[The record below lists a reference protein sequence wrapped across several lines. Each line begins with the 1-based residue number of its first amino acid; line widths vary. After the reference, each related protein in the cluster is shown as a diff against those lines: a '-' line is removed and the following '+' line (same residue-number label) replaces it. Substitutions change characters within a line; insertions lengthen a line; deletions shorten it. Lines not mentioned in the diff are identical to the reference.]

1 MSCAAC
7 SASVERVLSR
17 KEGVQSAQV
26 SLAAEE
32 ATIVYDEE
40 KVSFEEL
47 QNIVKRA
54 GFQLLPPQDDS
65 QGGMSDEESKQ
76 EKKSERIHLI
86 RLYTCIAFT
95 VPLFILCMGPMVVS
109 SMPMT
114 SGWIQMALCIPVMI
128 AGYTFFT
135 KGFFNLFKLQPNMDS
150 LVATGATASFVY
162 SLVNLIQ
169 TTIANAQ
176 TVQTAAQHMAMGHT
190 MEAMEMAG
198 MAMEHPHLYFEGVAM
213 IITLV
218 MVGKHIELRSRRKAG
233 DSIRSL
239 MNLAPA
245 KATLVKDGKNVEID
259 AKDIAVG
266 DLILVHPGEKIAAD
280 GIVVEGASDVD
291 ESMLT
296 GESLPVSKTVGSQ
309 VWGATI
315 NTNGSFIFRTQ
326 KIGKDTVLSSIIE
339 MVKQAQASKAP
350 IARLADKVS
359 GVFVPI
365 VMSISL
371 ATLVA
376 WLLAGRDI
384 SFALRCA
391 VSVLVIACPCSLG
404 LATPIAIMVST
415 GKAASL
421 GILFRSAQA
430 LEQLSSM
437 KTVMFDKTG
446 TLTQG
451 KPKVSFYTDFGTLRL
466 AALAER
472 RSEHPYAKAILEA
485 YEDEASKNAT
495 EGGNGDNG
503 NENAECGQSCTIEK
517 LGASDSAEGVS
528 FEAIVGKGIRA
539 TVPEG
544 VILAGNRA
552 LMEDNGI
559 EMPKEDSQAQI
570 YVALN
575 GQYKGLVMIEDTLRP
590 EAKEAVGKLK
600 ELGLESTMLTGD
612 NQKTAAVIAKQA
624 GLDGFHASLLPQ
636 DKLSFIEKTKDSI
649 MVGDG
654 INDAPA
660 LEKAGIGIA
669 MGCGTD
675 AAMQVA
681 DVVIMNSNLNSVPTA
696 IRLSRA
702 TIKNIKHSL
711 FWAFFYNTLG
721 IPVAAGLLTLFGGP
735 TLDPMLAAL
744 CMSLS
749 SLSVVLNA
757 LSLKRF
763 KA

>member
-1 MSCAAC
+1 MKKAVCKVKGMSCAAC
-7 SASVERVLSR
+7 SASVERILNR
-17 KEGVQSAQV
+17 KDGVESAQV

-32 ATIVYDEE
+32 ASIIYDES
-40 KVSFEEL
+40 KISIEEL
-47 QNIVKRA
+47 QEAVKKG
-54 GFQLLPPQDDS
+54 GFKLLAPEDGSEDKES
-65 QGGMSDEESKQ
+65 QQ
-76 EKKSERIHLI
+76 EKKAEKLHLI
-86 RLYTCIAFT
+86 RLYTCISFAL
-95 VPLFILCMGPMVVS
+95 PLFILCMAPMVFTS
-109 SMPMT
+109 LPMIN
-114 SGWIQMALCIPVMI
+114 GWVQMALCIPVMI

-135 KGFFNLFKLQPNMDS
+135 KGFFNLVKLQPNMDS

-169 TTIANAQ
+169 NT
-176 TVQTAAQHMAMGHT
+176 QHLAMGHS
-190 MEAMEMAG
+190 MS
-198 MAMEHPHLYFEGVAM
+198 HNYYFEGVAT

-233 DSIRSL
+233 DSIKSL
-239 MNLAPA
+239 MSLAPS
-245 KATLVKDGKNVEID
+245 KATLVKDGKTQEID

-280 GIVVEGASDVD
+280 GQIVEGSSDVD

-296 GESLPVSKTVGSQ
+296 GESLPVAKTVGSK

-315 NTNGSFIFRTQ
+315 NTNGSFVFKTE
-326 KIGKDTVLSSIIE
+326 KIGKDTVLSSIIK
-339 MVKQAQASKAP
+339 MVKEAQASKAP

-359 GVFVPI
+359 GIFVPV
-365 VMSISL
+365 VMSISIL
-371 ATLVA
+371 TLVA
-376 WLLAGRDI
+376 WLIAGRDL

-430 LEQLSSM
+430 IEQLCTM

-451 KPKVSFYTDFGTLRL
+451 KPKVSFCTDSLTLHL

-472 RSEHPYAKAILEA
+472 KSEHPYAKAIIEA
-485 YEDEASKNAT
+485 AQEQEEALT
-495 EGGNGDNG
+495 
-503 NENAECGQSCTIEK
+503 EK
-517 LGASDSAEGVS
+517 LRNVDGSA
-528 FEAIVGKGIRA
+528 FEALVGKGIKA
-539 TVPEG
+539 TTEEG
-544 VILAGNRA
+544 TILAGNRL
-552 LMEDNGI
+552 LMEDFGVQ
-559 EMPKEDSQAQI
+559 MPQDCQQAQI

-575 GQYKGLVMIEDTLRP
+575 GQYKGLIKISDTLRA
-590 EAKEAVGKLK
+590 EAKEAVSKLK
-600 ELGLESTMLTGD
+600 EMGLSCTMLTGD
-612 NQKTAAVIAKQA
+612 NDTTAKEIATEA
-624 GLDGFHASLLPQ
+624 GLDGYHASLLPQ
-636 DKLSFIEKTKDSI
+636 DKLSFIEQTPDCI

-660 LEKAGIGIA
+660 LEKANIGIA
-669 MGCGTD
+669 MGGGTD

-681 DVVIMNSNLNSVPTA
+681 DVVIMNSNLKSVA
-696 IRLSRA
+696 KAAQLSHV
-702 TIKNIKHSL
+702 TIKNIKMSL
-711 FWAFFYNTLG
+711 FWAFFYNSLG
-721 IPVAAGLLTLFGGP
+721 IPVAAGILTLFGGP
-735 TLDPMLAAL
+735 SLDPMIAAL

-757 LSLKRF
+757 LRLRKF
-763 KA
+763 N

>member
-1 MSCAAC
+1 MKKAVCKVKGMSCAAC
-7 SASVERVLSR
+7 SASVERILNR
-17 KEGVQSAQV
+17 KDGVESAQV

-32 ATIVYDEE
+32 ASIIYDES
-40 KVSFEEL
+40 KISIEEL
-47 QNIVKRA
+47 QEAVKKG
-54 GFQLLPPQDDS
+54 GFKLLAPEDGSEDKES
-65 QGGMSDEESKQ
+65 QQ
-76 EKKSERIHLI
+76 EKKAEKLHLI
-86 RLYTCIAFT
+86 RLYTCISFAL
-95 VPLFILCMGPMVVS
+95 PLFILCMAPMVFTS
-109 SMPMT
+109 LPMIN
-114 SGWIQMALCIPVMI
+114 GWVQMALCIPVMI

-135 KGFFNLFKLQPNMDS
+135 KGFFNLVKLQPNMDS

-169 TTIANAQ
+169 NT
-176 TVQTAAQHMAMGHT
+176 QHLAMGHS
-190 MEAMEMAG
+190 MS
-198 MAMEHPHLYFEGVAM
+198 HNYYFEGVAT

-233 DSIRSL
+233 DSIKSL
-239 MNLAPA
+239 MSLAPS
-245 KATLVKDGKNVEID
+245 KATLVKDGKTQEID

-280 GIVVEGASDVD
+280 GQIVEGSSDVD

-296 GESLPVSKTVGSQ
+296 GESLPVAKTVGSK

-315 NTNGSFIFRTQ
+315 NTNGSFVFKTE
-326 KIGKDTVLSSIIE
+326 KIGKDTVLSSIIK
-339 MVKQAQASKAP
+339 MVKEAQASKAP

-359 GVFVPI
+359 GIFVPV
-365 VMSISL
+365 VMSISIL
-371 ATLVA
+371 TLVA
-376 WLLAGRDI
+376 WLIAGRDL

-430 LEQLSSM
+430 IEQLCTM

-451 KPKVSFYTDFGTLRL
+451 KPKVSFYTDSLTLHL

-472 RSEHPYAKAILEA
+472 KSEHPYAKAIIEA
-485 YEDEASKNAT
+485 AQEQEEALT
-495 EGGNGDNG
+495 
-503 NENAECGQSCTIEK
+503 EK
-517 LGASDSAEGVS
+517 LRNVDGSA
-528 FEAIVGKGIRA
+528 FEALVGKGIKA
-539 TVPEG
+539 TTEEG
-544 VILAGNRA
+544 TILAGNRL
-552 LMEDNGI
+552 LMEDFGI
-559 EMPKEDSQAQI
+559 QMPQDCQQAQI

-575 GQYKGLVMIEDTLRP
+575 GQYKGLIKISDTLRA
-590 EAKEAVGKLK
+590 EAKEAVSQLQ
-600 ELGLESTMLTGD
+600 EMGLSCTMLTGD
-612 NQKTAAVIAKQA
+612 NDTTAKEIATEA
-624 GLDGFHASLLPQ
+624 GLDGYHASLLPQ
-636 DKLSFIEKTKDSI
+636 DKLSFIEQTPDCI

-660 LEKAGIGIA
+660 LEKANIGIA
-669 MGCGTD
+669 MGGGTD

-681 DVVIMNSNLNSVPTA
+681 DVVIMNSNLKSVA
-696 IRLSRA
+696 KAAQLSHV
-702 TIKNIKHSL
+702 TIKNIKMSL
-711 FWAFFYNTLG
+711 FWAFFYNSLG
-721 IPVAAGLLTLFGGP
+721 IPVAAGILTLFGGP
-735 TLDPMLAAL
+735 SLDPMIAAL

-757 LSLKRF
+757 LRLRKF
-763 KA
+763 N

>member
-7 SASVERVLSR
+7 SASVERVLS
-17 KEGVQSAQV
+17 KKDGVESAQV

-32 ATIVYDEE
+32 ASIVYDET
-40 KVSFEEL
+40 KVSLEDM
-47 QNIVKRA
+47 QATVKKA
-54 GFQLLPPQDDS
+54 GFELLSPNE
-65 QGGMSDEESKQ
+65 DEEGSEE
-76 EKKSERIHLI
+76 EKRSERLHLI

-95 VPLFILCMGPMVVS
+95 IPLFILCMGPMVFQG
-109 SMPMT
+109 MPMT
-114 SGWIQMALCIPVMI
+114 SGWIQMALCIPVMV
-128 AGYTFFT
+128 AGYSFFT

-162 SLVNLIQ
+162 SLVNLIE
-169 TTIANAQ
+169 TTIANAN
-176 TVQTAAQHMAMGHT
+176 AAQHMAMGHD
-190 MEAMEMAG
+190 

-218 MVGKHIELRSRRKAG
+218 MVGKHMELRSRRKAG

-239 MNLAPA
+239 MNLTPS
-245 KATLVKDGKNVEID
+245 KATLILDGEPREVD

-266 DLILVHPGEKIAAD
+266 DLILVHPGERIAAD
-280 GIVVEGASDVD
+280 GVVVEGTSDVD

-296 GESLPVSKTVGSQ
+296 GESLPVPKEVGSQ
-309 VWGATI
+309 VWGATV
-315 NTNGSFIFRTQ
+315 NTNGSFVFRTQ
-326 KIGKDTVLSSIIE
+326 KTGKDTVLSSIIE

-365 VMSISL
+365 VMTISL
-371 ATLVA
+371 ITLAA
-376 WLLAGRDI
+376 WLIAGKDV
-384 SFALRCA
+384 SFALGCA

-415 GKAASL
+415 GKAASF

-430 LEQLSSM
+430 LEQLSTM

-446 TLTQG
+446 TLTEG
-451 KPKVSFYTDFGTLRL
+451 RPKVSFYTDLGTLRL

-485 YEDEASKNAT
+485 YEDEVSKNGLDDT
-495 EGGNGDNG
+495 W
-503 NENAECGQSCTIEK
+503 K
-517 LGASDSAEGVS
+517 LERLKPSGSDDSET
-528 FEAIVGKGIRA
+528 FEAVVGRGIRA
-539 TVPEG
+539 TTKEG
-544 VILAGNRA
+544 VVLAGNRA
-552 LMEDNGI
+552 FMEESGI
-559 EMPKEDSQAQI
+559 AMPKEDSQAQI
-570 YVALN
+570 YVALD
-575 GQYKGLVMIEDTLRP
+575 GEYKGLVMIEDVLRP
-590 EAKEAVGKLK
+590 EAKDTVAQLRT
-600 ELGLESTMLTGD
+600 LGLTSVMLTGD
-612 NQKTAAVIAKQA
+612 NERTAKAIASKA
-624 GLDGFHASLLPQ
+624 GLDGFHASLLPK
-636 DKLSFIEKTKDSI
+636 DKLSFIEASKDSI
-649 MVGDG
+649 MIGDG

-660 LEKAGIGIA
+660 LEKADIGIA

-681 DVVIMNSNLNSVPTA
+681 DIVMMNSNLKSVPTA

-702 TIKNIKHSL
+702 TMKNIRHSL

-721 IPVAAGLLTLFGGP
+721 IPVAAGLLTLLGGP
-735 TLDPMLAAL
+735 TLDPMIAAL

-757 LSLKRF
+757 LGLRRF

>member
-7 SASVERVLSR
+7 SASVERILSR
-17 KEGVQSAQV
+17 KEGVESAQV

-40 KVSFEEL
+40 KVPFEEL
-47 QNIVKRA
+47 QSIVKKA

-76 EKKSERIHLI
+76 EKKSERMHLI

-95 VPLFILCMGPMVVS
+95 VPLFILCMGPMVVP

-169 TTIANAQ
+169 TTAANAQ
-176 TVQTAAQHMAMGHT
+176 ASQLAAQHAAMGHT

-245 KATLVKDGKNVEID
+245 KATLVKDGRNVEID

-280 GIVVEGASDVD
+280 GIVMEGASDVD

-309 VWGATI
+309 VWGSTI
-315 NTNGSFIFRTQ
+315 NTNGSFIFKTQ

-371 ATLVA
+371 VTLVA

-430 LEQLSSM
+430 LEQLSNM

-485 YEDEASKNAT
+485 YEDEASKNAV
-495 EGGNGDNG
+495 EGDNG
-503 NENAECGQSCTIEK
+503 NGDDECNESCTIEK
-517 LGASDSAEGVS
+517 LGDSDSANGVS

-575 GQYKGLVMIEDTLRP
+575 GQYKGLVMIEDSLRP
-590 EAKEAVGKLK
+590 EAKEAVAKLR

-612 NQKTAAVIAKQA
+612 NQKTAAAIAKQA
-624 GLDGFHASLLPQ
+624 DLDGFHASLMPQ
-636 DKLSFIEKTKDSI
+636 DKLSFIERNKDSI

-696 IRLSRA
+696 ISLSRA

-735 TLDPMLAAL
+735 TLDPMIAAL

>member
-7 SASVERVLSR
+7 SASVERILSR
-17 KEGVQSAQV
+17 KEGVESAQV

-32 ATIVYDEE
+32 ATIVYDED
-40 KVSFEEL
+40 KVPLEEL
-47 QNIVKRA
+47 QSIVKKA

-95 VPLFILCMGPMVVS
+95 VPLFILCMGPMVVP

-135 KGFFNLFKLQPNMDS
+135 KGFFNLLKLQPNMDS

-169 TTIANAQ
+169 TTAANAQ
-176 TVQTAAQHMAMGHT
+176 ASQLAAQHAAMGHT

-245 KATLVKDGKNVEID
+245 KATLVKDGRNVEID
-259 AKDIAVG
+259 AKDIVVG

-315 NTNGSFIFRTQ
+315 NTNGSFIFKTQ

-371 ATLVA
+371 VTLVA

-485 YEDEASKNAT
+485 YEDEASKNAV
-495 EGGNGDNG
+495 EGGNGNG
-503 NENAECGQSCTIEK
+503 DGDDECNESCTIEK
-517 LGASDSAEGVS
+517 LGDSDSANGVS

-575 GQYKGLVMIEDTLRP
+575 GQYKGLVMIEDSLRP
-590 EAKEAVGKLK
+590 EAKEAVAKLR

-612 NQKTAAVIAKQA
+612 NQKTAAAIAKQA
-624 GLDGFHASLLPQ
+624 GLDGFHASLMPQ
-636 DKLSFIEKTKDSI
+636 DKLSFIERNKDSI

-735 TLDPMLAAL
+735 TLDPMIAAL

>member
-7 SASVERVLSR
+7 SASVERILSR
-17 KEGVQSAQV
+17 KEGVESAQV

-40 KVSFEEL
+40 KVPFEEL
-47 QNIVKRA
+47 QSIVKKA

-95 VPLFILCMGPMVVS
+95 VPLFILCMGPMVVP

-169 TTIANAQ
+169 TTAANAQ
-176 TVQTAAQHMAMGHT
+176 ASQLAAQHAAMGHT

-198 MAMEHPHLYFEGVAM
+198 MTMEHPLLYFEGVAM

-245 KATLVKDGKNVEID
+245 KATLVKDGRNVEID

-280 GIVVEGASDVD
+280 GIVMEGASDVD

-315 NTNGSFIFRTQ
+315 NTNGSFIFKTQ

-371 ATLVA
+371 VTLVA

-430 LEQLSSM
+430 LEQLSNM

-485 YEDEASKNAT
+485 YEDEASKNAV
-495 EGGNGDNG
+495 EGGNGNRDDEC
-503 NENAECGQSCTIEK
+503 NESCTIEK
-517 LGASDSAEGVS
+517 LGDSDSANGVS

-575 GQYKGLVMIEDTLRP
+575 GQYKGLVMIEDSLRP
-590 EAKEAVGKLK
+590 EAKEAVAKLR

-612 NQKTAAVIAKQA
+612 NQKTAAAIAKQA
-624 GLDGFHASLLPQ
+624 DLDGFHASLMPQ
-636 DKLSFIEKTKDSI
+636 DKLSFIGRNKDSI

-735 TLDPMLAAL
+735 TLDPMIAAL

>member
-17 KEGVQSAQV
+17 KEGVESAQV

-47 QNIVKRA
+47 QSIVKRA

-65 QGGMSDEESKQ
+65 QGGMSDEETKQ

-95 VPLFILCMGPMVVS
+95 VPLFILCMGPMVFP

-176 TVQTAAQHMAMGHT
+176 AAQTAAQHMAMGHT

-245 KATLVKDGKNVEID
+245 KTTLVKDGRNVEID

-296 GESLPVSKTVGSQ
+296 GESLPVSKTAGSQ

-371 ATLVA
+371 VTLVA

-503 NENAECGQSCTIEK
+503 NESDGCNQSCTIEK

-528 FEAIVGKGIRA
+528 FEAIVGKGIKA
-539 TVPEG
+539 IVPEG

-552 LMEDNGI
+552 LMEDNNI
-559 EMPKEDSQAQI
+559 EMPREDAQAQI

-590 EAKEAVGKLK
+590 EAKEAVAKLR

-624 GLDGFHASLLPQ
+624 GLDGFHASLMPQ
-636 DKLSFIEKTKDSI
+636 DKLSFIEKAKDSI

-735 TLDPMLAAL
+735 TLDPMIAAL

>member
-1 MSCAAC
+1 MKKAVCKVKGMSCAAC
-7 SASVERVLSR
+7 SASVERILNR
-17 KEGVQSAQV
+17 KDGVESAQV

-32 ATIVYDEE
+32 ASIIYDES
-40 KVSFEEL
+40 KISIEEL
-47 QNIVKRA
+47 QEAVKKG
-54 GFQLLPPQDDS
+54 GFKLLAPEDGSEDKES
-65 QGGMSDEESKQ
+65 QQ
-76 EKKSERIHLI
+76 EKKAEKLHLI
-86 RLYTCIAFT
+86 RLYTCISFAL
-95 VPLFILCMGPMVVS
+95 PLFILCMAPMVFTS
-109 SMPMT
+109 LPMIN
-114 SGWIQMALCIPVMI
+114 GWVQMALCIPVMI

-135 KGFFNLFKLQPNMDS
+135 KGFFNLVKLQPNMDS

-169 TTIANAQ
+169 NT
-176 TVQTAAQHMAMGHT
+176 QHLAMGHS
-190 MEAMEMAG
+190 MS
-198 MAMEHPHLYFEGVAM
+198 HNYYFEGVAT

-233 DSIRSL
+233 DSIKSL
-239 MNLAPA
+239 MSLAPS
-245 KATLVKDGKNVEID
+245 KATLVKDGKTQEID

-280 GIVVEGASDVD
+280 GQIVEGSSDVD

-296 GESLPVSKTVGSQ
+296 GESLPVAKTVGSK

-315 NTNGSFIFRTQ
+315 NTNGSFVFKTE
-326 KIGKDTVLSSIIE
+326 KIGKDTVLSSIIK
-339 MVKQAQASKAP
+339 MVKEAQASKAP

-359 GVFVPI
+359 GIFVPV
-365 VMSISL
+365 VMSISIL
-371 ATLVA
+371 TLVA
-376 WLLAGRDI
+376 WLIAGRDL

-430 LEQLSSM
+430 IEQLCTM

-451 KPKVSFYTDFGTLRL
+451 KPKVSFYTDSLTLHL

-472 RSEHPYAKAILEA
+472 KSEHPYAKAIIEA
-485 YEDEASKNAT
+485 AQEQEEALT
-495 EGGNGDNG
+495 
-503 NENAECGQSCTIEK
+503 EK
-517 LGASDSAEGVS
+517 LRNVDGSA
-528 FEAIVGKGIRA
+528 FEALVGKGIKA
-539 TVPEG
+539 TTEEG
-544 VILAGNRA
+544 TILAGNRL
-552 LMEDNGI
+552 LMEDFGVQ
-559 EMPKEDSQAQI
+559 MPQDCQQAQI

-575 GQYKGLVMIEDTLRP
+575 GQYKGLIKISDTLRA
-590 EAKEAVGKLK
+590 EAKEAVSQLQ
-600 ELGLESTMLTGD
+600 EMGLSCTMLTGD
-612 NQKTAAVIAKQA
+612 NDTTAKEIATEA
-624 GLDGFHASLLPQ
+624 GLDGYHASLLPQ
-636 DKLSFIEKTKDSI
+636 DKLSFIEQTPDCI

-660 LEKAGIGIA
+660 LEKANIGIA
-669 MGCGTD
+669 MGGGTD

-681 DVVIMNSNLNSVPTA
+681 DVVIMNSNLKSVA
-696 IRLSRA
+696 KAAQLSHV
-702 TIKNIKHSL
+702 TIKNIKMSL
-711 FWAFFYNTLG
+711 FWAFFYNSLG
-721 IPVAAGLLTLFGGP
+721 IPVAAGILTLFGGP
-735 TLDPMLAAL
+735 SLDPMIAAL

-757 LSLKRF
+757 LRLRKF
-763 KA
+763 N

>member
-1 MSCAAC
+1 MKKAVCKVKGMSCAAC
-7 SASVERVLSR
+7 SASVERILNR
-17 KEGVQSAQV
+17 KDGVESAQV

-32 ATIVYDEE
+32 ASIIYDES
-40 KVSFEEL
+40 KISIEEL
-47 QNIVKRA
+47 QEAVKKG
-54 GFQLLPPQDDS
+54 GFKLLAPEDGSEDKES
-65 QGGMSDEESKQ
+65 QQ
-76 EKKSERIHLI
+76 EKQAEKLHLI
-86 RLYTCIAFT
+86 RLYTCISFAL
-95 VPLFILCMGPMVVS
+95 PLFILCMAPMVFTS
-109 SMPMT
+109 LPMIN
-114 SGWIQMALCIPVMI
+114 GWVQMALCIPVMI

-135 KGFFNLFKLQPNMDS
+135 KGFFNLVKLQPNMDS

-169 TTIANAQ
+169 NT
-176 TVQTAAQHMAMGHT
+176 QHLAMGHS
-190 MEAMEMAG
+190 MS
-198 MAMEHPHLYFEGVAM
+198 HNYYFEGVAT

-233 DSIRSL
+233 DSIKSL
-239 MNLAPA
+239 MSLAPS
-245 KATLVKDGKNVEID
+245 KATLVKDGKTQEID

-280 GIVVEGASDVD
+280 GQIVEGSSDVD

-296 GESLPVSKTVGSQ
+296 GESLPVAKTVGSK

-315 NTNGSFIFRTQ
+315 NTNGSFVFKTE
-326 KIGKDTVLSSIIE
+326 KIGKDTVLSSIIK
-339 MVKQAQASKAP
+339 MVKEAQASKAP

-359 GVFVPI
+359 GIFVPV
-365 VMSISL
+365 VMSISIL
-371 ATLVA
+371 TLVA
-376 WLLAGRDI
+376 WLIAGRDL

-430 LEQLSSM
+430 IEQLCTM

-451 KPKVSFYTDFGTLRL
+451 KPKVSFYTDSLTLHL

-472 RSEHPYAKAILEA
+472 KSEHPYAKAIIEA
-485 YEDEASKNAT
+485 AQEQEEALT
-495 EGGNGDNG
+495 
-503 NENAECGQSCTIEK
+503 EK
-517 LGASDSAEGVS
+517 LRNVDGSA
-528 FEAIVGKGIRA
+528 FEALVGKGIKA
-539 TVPEG
+539 TTEEG
-544 VILAGNRA
+544 TILAGNRL
-552 LMEDNGI
+552 LMEDFGVQ
-559 EMPKEDSQAQI
+559 MPQDCQQAQI

-575 GQYKGLVMIEDTLRP
+575 GQYKGLIKISDTLRA
-590 EAKEAVGKLK
+590 EAKEAVSQLQ
-600 ELGLESTMLTGD
+600 EMGLSCTMLTGD
-612 NQKTAAVIAKQA
+612 NDTTAKEIATEA
-624 GLDGFHASLLPQ
+624 GLDGYHASLLPQ
-636 DKLSFIEKTKDSI
+636 DKLSFIEQTPDCI

-660 LEKAGIGIA
+660 LEKANIGIA
-669 MGCGTD
+669 MGGGTD

-681 DVVIMNSNLNSVPTA
+681 DVVIMNSNLKSVA
-696 IRLSRA
+696 KAAQLSHV
-702 TIKNIKHSL
+702 TIKNIKMSL
-711 FWAFFYNTLG
+711 FWAFFYNSLG
-721 IPVAAGLLTLFGGP
+721 IPVAAGILTLFGGP
-735 TLDPMLAAL
+735 SLDPMIAAL

-757 LSLKRF
+757 LRLRKF
-763 KA
+763 N

>member
-7 SASVERVLSR
+7 SASVERILSR
-17 KEGVQSAQV
+17 KEGVESAQV

-32 ATIVYDEE
+32 ATIVYDED

-47 QNIVKRA
+47 QSIVKKA

-76 EKKSERIHLI
+76 EKKSARMHLI

-95 VPLFILCMGPMVVS
+95 VPLFILCMGPMVVP

-169 TTIANAQ
+169 TTAAN
-176 TVQTAAQHMAMGHT
+176 VQTSQLAAQHAAMGHT

-245 KATLVKDGKNVEID
+245 KATLVKDGRNVEID

-315 NTNGSFIFRTQ
+315 NTNGSFIFKTQ

-371 ATLVA
+371 VTLVA

-430 LEQLSSM
+430 LEQLSNM

-485 YEDEASKNAT
+485 YEDEASKNAV
-495 EGGNGDNG
+495 EGDNG
-503 NENAECGQSCTIEK
+503 NGDDECNESCTIEK
-517 LGASDSAEGVS
+517 LGDSDSANGVS

-575 GQYKGLVMIEDTLRP
+575 GQYKGLVMIEDSLRP
-590 EAKEAVGKLK
+590 EAKEAVAKLR

-612 NQKTAAVIAKQA
+612 NQKTAAAIAKQA
-624 GLDGFHASLLPQ
+624 GLDGFHASLMPQ
-636 DKLSFIEKTKDSI
+636 DKLSFIGRNKDSI

-660 LEKAGIGIA
+660 LEKADIGIA

-735 TLDPMLAAL
+735 TLDPMIAAL

>member
-7 SASVERVLSR
+7 SASVERILSR
-17 KEGVQSAQV
+17 KEGVESAQV

-40 KVSFEEL
+40 KVPFEEL
-47 QNIVKRA
+47 QSIVKKA

-76 EKKSERIHLI
+76 EKKSERMHLI

-95 VPLFILCMGPMVVS
+95 VPLFILCMGPMVVP

-114 SGWIQMALCIPVMI
+114 SGWIQIALCIPVMI

-169 TTIANAQ
+169 TTAAN
-176 TVQTAAQHMAMGHT
+176 VQTSQLAAQHAAMGHT

-245 KATLVKDGKNVEID
+245 KATLVKDGRNVEID

-280 GIVVEGASDVD
+280 GIVMEGASDVD

-315 NTNGSFIFRTQ
+315 NTNGSFIFKTQ

-371 ATLVA
+371 VTLVA

-430 LEQLSSM
+430 LEQLSNM

-485 YEDEASKNAT
+485 YEDEASKNT
-495 EGGNGDNG
+495 VEGGNGNG
-503 NENAECGQSCTIEK
+503 DDGCNESCTIEK
-517 LGASDSAEGVS
+517 LGDSDLANGVS

-575 GQYKGLVMIEDTLRP
+575 GQYKGLVMIEDSLRP
-590 EAKEAVGKLK
+590 EAKEAVAKLR

-612 NQKTAAVIAKQA
+612 NQKTAAAIAKQA
-624 GLDGFHASLLPQ
+624 GLDGFHASLMPQ
-636 DKLSFIEKTKDSI
+636 DKLSFIGRNKDSI

-681 DVVIMNSNLNSVPTA
+681 DVVIMSSNLNSVPTA

-735 TLDPMLAAL
+735 TLDPMIAAL

>member
-7 SASVERVLSR
+7 SASVERILSR
-17 KEGVQSAQV
+17 KEGVESAQV

-32 ATIVYDEE
+32 ATIVYDED

-47 QNIVKRA
+47 QSIVKKA
-54 GFQLLPPQDDS
+54 GFQLLPPQGDS

-95 VPLFILCMGPMVVS
+95 VPLFILCMGPMVVP

-169 TTIANAQ
+169 TTAANAQ
-176 TVQTAAQHMAMGHT
+176 ASQLAAQHAAMGHT

-245 KATLVKDGKNVEID
+245 KATLVKDGRNVEID
-259 AKDIAVG
+259 AKDIVVG

-315 NTNGSFIFRTQ
+315 NTNGSFIFKTQ

-359 GVFVPI
+359 GMFVPI

-371 ATLVA
+371 VTLVA

-485 YEDEASKNAT
+485 YEDEASKNAV
-495 EGGNGDNG
+495 EGSNGNGDDEC
-503 NENAECGQSCTIEK
+503 NESCTIEK
-517 LGASDSAEGVS
+517 LGDSDSANGVS

-575 GQYKGLVMIEDTLRP
+575 GQYKGLVMIEDSLRP
-590 EAKEAVGKLK
+590 EAKEAVAKLR

-612 NQKTAAVIAKQA
+612 NQKTAAAIAKQA
-624 GLDGFHASLLPQ
+624 GLDGFHASLMPQ
-636 DKLSFIEKTKDSI
+636 DKLSFIERNKDSI

-735 TLDPMLAAL
+735 TLDPMIAAL

>member
-7 SASVERVLSR
+7 SASVERILSR
-17 KEGVQSAQV
+17 KEGVESAQV

-32 ATIVYDEE
+32 ATIVYDED

-47 QNIVKRA
+47 QSIVKKA

-65 QGGMSDEESKQ
+65 QGGISDEESKQ
-76 EKKSERIHLI
+76 EKKSERMHLI

-95 VPLFILCMGPMVVS
+95 VPLFILCMGPMVVP

-169 TTIANAQ
+169 TTAANAQ
-176 TVQTAAQHMAMGHT
+176 ASQLAAQHAAMGHT

-198 MAMEHPHLYFEGVAM
+198 MTMEHPHLYFEGVAM

-245 KATLVKDGKNVEID
+245 KATLVKDGRNVEID

-315 NTNGSFIFRTQ
+315 NTNGSFIFKTQ

-371 ATLVA
+371 VTLVA
-376 WLLAGRDI
+376 WMLAGRDI

-430 LEQLSSM
+430 LEQLSNM

-485 YEDEASKNAT
+485 YEDEASKNAV
-495 EGGNGDNG
+495 EGGNGNG
-503 NENAECGQSCTIEK
+503 DDECNESCTIEK
-517 LGASDSAEGVS
+517 LGDSDSANGVS

-575 GQYKGLVMIEDTLRP
+575 GQYKGLVMIEDSLRP
-590 EAKEAVGKLK
+590 EAKEAVAKLR

-612 NQKTAAVIAKQA
+612 NQKTAAAIAKQA
-624 GLDGFHASLLPQ
+624 DLDGFHASLMPQ
-636 DKLSFIEKTKDSI
+636 DKLSFIERNKDSI

-735 TLDPMLAAL
+735 TLDPMIAAL

>member
-17 KEGVQSAQV
+17 KEGVESAQV

-47 QNIVKRA
+47 QSIVKKA

-65 QGGMSDEESKQ
+65 QGGMSDEESRQ
-76 EKKSERIHLI
+76 EKKSERMHLI

-95 VPLFILCMGPMVVS
+95 VPLFILCMGPMVVP

-169 TTIANAQ
+169 TTVANAQ
-176 TVQTAAQHMAMGHT
+176 AAQTAAQHMAMGHT

-280 GIVVEGASDVD
+280 GIVVEGASDID

-315 NTNGSFIFRTQ
+315 NTNGSFIFKTQ

-371 ATLVA
+371 VTLVA

-485 YEDEASKNAT
+485 YEDEASKNAI
-495 EGGNGDNG
+495 EGGNGNNG
-503 NENAECGQSCTIEK
+503 NEGKECDQSCTIER

-552 LMEDNGI
+552 LMEDNNI
-559 EMPKEDSQAQI
+559 EMPKEDAQAQI

-590 EAKEAVGKLK
+590 EAKEAVAKLRG
-600 ELGLESTMLTGD
+600 LGLESTMLTGD

-624 GLDGFHASLLPQ
+624 GLDGFHASLMPQ
-636 DKLSFIEKTKDSI
+636 DKLSFIEKAKDSI

-702 TIKNIKHSL
+702 TIRNIKHSL

-735 TLDPMLAAL
+735 TLDPMIAAL

>member
-7 SASVERVLSR
+7 SASVERILSR
-17 KEGVQSAQV
+17 KEGVESAQV

-47 QNIVKRA
+47 QSIVKKA

-95 VPLFILCMGPMVVS
+95 VPLFILCMGPMVVP

-169 TTIANAQ
+169 TTAANAQ
-176 TVQTAAQHMAMGHT
+176 ASQLAAQHAAMGHT

-245 KATLVKDGKNVEID
+245 KATLVKDGRNVEID
-259 AKDIAVG
+259 AKDIVVG

-315 NTNGSFIFRTQ
+315 NTNGSFIFKTQ

-359 GVFVPI
+359 GVFMPI

-371 ATLVA
+371 VTLVA

-430 LEQLSSM
+430 LEQLSNM

-485 YEDEASKNAT
+485 YEDEASKNT
-495 EGGNGDNG
+495 IEGGNGNG
-503 NENAECGQSCTIEK
+503 DDECNESCTIEK
-517 LGASDSAEGVS
+517 LGDSDSANGVS

-575 GQYKGLVMIEDTLRP
+575 GQYKGLVMIEDSLRP
-590 EAKEAVGKLK
+590 EAKEAVAKLR

-612 NQKTAAVIAKQA
+612 NQKTAAAIAKQA
-624 GLDGFHASLLPQ
+624 GLDGFHASLMPQ
-636 DKLSFIEKTKDSI
+636 DKLSFIGRNKDSI

-735 TLDPMLAAL
+735 TLDPMIAAL

>member
-1 MSCAAC
+1 MKKAVCKVKGMSCAAC
-7 SASVERVLSR
+7 SASVERILNR
-17 KEGVQSAQV
+17 KDGVESAQV

-32 ATIVYDEE
+32 ASIIYDES
-40 KVSFEEL
+40 KISIEEL
-47 QNIVKRA
+47 QEAVKKG
-54 GFQLLPPQDDS
+54 GFKLLAPEDGSEDKES
-65 QGGMSDEESKQ
+65 QQ
-76 EKKSERIHLI
+76 EKKAEKLHLI
-86 RLYTCIAFT
+86 RLYTCISFAL
-95 VPLFILCMGPMVVS
+95 PLFILCMAPMVFTS
-109 SMPMT
+109 LPMIN
-114 SGWIQMALCIPVMI
+114 GWVQMALCIPVMI

-135 KGFFNLFKLQPNMDS
+135 KGFFNLVKLQPNMDS

-169 TTIANAQ
+169 NT
-176 TVQTAAQHMAMGHT
+176 QHLAMGHS
-190 MEAMEMAG
+190 MS
-198 MAMEHPHLYFEGVAM
+198 HNYYFEGVAT

-233 DSIRSL
+233 DSIKSL
-239 MNLAPA
+239 MSLAPS
-245 KATLVKDGKNVEID
+245 KATLVKDGKTQEID

-280 GIVVEGASDVD
+280 GQIVEGSSDVD

-296 GESLPVSKTVGSQ
+296 GESLPVAKTVGSK

-315 NTNGSFIFRTQ
+315 NTNGSFVFKTE
-326 KIGKDTVLSSIIE
+326 KIGKDTVLSSIIK
-339 MVKQAQASKAP
+339 MVKEAQASKAP

-359 GVFVPI
+359 GIFVPV
-365 VMSISL
+365 VMSISIL
-371 ATLVA
+371 TLVA
-376 WLLAGRDI
+376 WLIAGRDL

-430 LEQLSSM
+430 IEQLCTM

-451 KPKVSFYTDFGTLRL
+451 KPKVSFYTDSLTLHL

-472 RSEHPYAKAILEA
+472 KSEHPYAKAIIEA
-485 YEDEASKNAT
+485 AQEQEEALT
-495 EGGNGDNG
+495 
-503 NENAECGQSCTIEK
+503 EK
-517 LGASDSAEGVS
+517 LRNVDGSA
-528 FEAIVGKGIRA
+528 FEALVGKGIKA
-539 TVPEG
+539 TTEEG
-544 VILAGNRA
+544 TILAGNRL
-552 LMEDNGI
+552 LMEDFGVQ
-559 EMPKEDSQAQI
+559 MPQDCQQAQI

-575 GQYKGLVMIEDTLRP
+575 GQYKGLIKISDTLRA
-590 EAKEAVGKLK
+590 EAKEAVSKLK
-600 ELGLESTMLTGD
+600 EMGLSCTMLTGD
-612 NQKTAAVIAKQA
+612 NDTTAKEIATEA
-624 GLDGFHASLLPQ
+624 GLDGYHASLLPQ
-636 DKLSFIEKTKDSI
+636 DKLSFIEQTPDCI

-660 LEKAGIGIA
+660 LEKANIGIA
-669 MGCGTD
+669 MGGGTD

-681 DVVIMNSNLNSVPTA
+681 DVVIMNSNLKSVA
-696 IRLSRA
+696 KAAQLSHV
-702 TIKNIKHSL
+702 TIKNIKMSL
-711 FWAFFYNTLG
+711 FWAFFYNSLG
-721 IPVAAGLLTLFGGP
+721 IPVAAGILTLFGGP
-735 TLDPMLAAL
+735 SLDPMIAAL

-757 LSLKRF
+757 LRLRKF
-763 KA
+763 N

>member
-7 SASVERVLSR
+7 SASVERILSR
-17 KEGVQSAQV
+17 KEGVESAQV

-40 KVSFEEL
+40 KVPFEEL
-47 QNIVKRA
+47 QSIVKKA

-65 QGGMSDEESKQ
+65 QGGMGDEESKQ
-76 EKKSERIHLI
+76 EKKSERMHLI

-95 VPLFILCMGPMVVS
+95 VPLFILCMGPMVVP

-169 TTIANAQ
+169 TTAAN
-176 TVQTAAQHMAMGHT
+176 VQTSQLAAQHAAMGHT

-245 KATLVKDGKNVEID
+245 KATLVKDGRNVEID
-259 AKDIAVG
+259 AKDIVVG

-315 NTNGSFIFRTQ
+315 NTNGSFIFKTQ

-371 ATLVA
+371 VTLVA

-485 YEDEASKNAT
+485 YEDEASKNVV
-495 EGGNGDNG
+495 EGGNGNG
-503 NENAECGQSCTIEK
+503 DDECNESCTIEK
-517 LGASDSAEGVS
+517 LGDSDSVNDVS
-528 FEAIVGKGIRA
+528 FEAIVGKGIRE

-575 GQYKGLVMIEDTLRP
+575 GQYKGLVMIEDSLRP
-590 EAKEAVGKLK
+590 EAKEAVAKLR

-612 NQKTAAVIAKQA
+612 NQKTAAAIAKQA
-624 GLDGFHASLLPQ
+624 GLDGFHASLMPQ
-636 DKLSFIEKTKDSI
+636 DKLSFIERNKDSI

-735 TLDPMLAAL
+735 TLDPMIAAL

>member
-7 SASVERVLSR
+7 SASVERILSR
-17 KEGVQSAQV
+17 KEGVESAQV

-32 ATIVYDEE
+32 ATIVYDED

-47 QNIVKRA
+47 QSIVKKA

-95 VPLFILCMGPMVVS
+95 VPLFILCMGPMVVP

-169 TTIANAQ
+169 TTAANAQ
-176 TVQTAAQHMAMGHT
+176 ASQLAAQHAAMGHT

-245 KATLVKDGKNVEID
+245 KATLVKDGRNVEID

-315 NTNGSFIFRTQ
+315 NTNGSFIFKTQ

-371 ATLVA
+371 VTLVA

-485 YEDEASKNAT
+485 YEDEASKNAV
-495 EGGNGDNG
+495 EGGNGNG
-503 NENAECGQSCTIEK
+503 DGDDECNESCTIEK
-517 LGASDSAEGVS
+517 LGDSDSANGVS

-575 GQYKGLVMIEDTLRP
+575 GQYKGLVMIEDSLRP
-590 EAKEAVGKLK
+590 EAKEAVAKLR

-612 NQKTAAVIAKQA
+612 NQKTAAAIAKQA
-624 GLDGFHASLLPQ
+624 GLDGFHASLMPQ
-636 DKLSFIEKTKDSI
+636 DKLSFIERNKDSI

-735 TLDPMLAAL
+735 TLDPMIAAL

>member
-47 QNIVKRA
+47 QSIVKRA
-54 GFQLLPPQDDS
+54 GFQLLPPHDDN
-65 QGGMSDEESKQ
+65 QEGQSDEESKK

-95 VPLFILCMGPMVVS
+95 VPLFILCMGPMVVP

-169 TTIANAQ
+169 TTVANAQ
-176 TVQTAAQHMAMGHT
+176 AAQTAAQHMAMGHT

-198 MAMEHPHLYFEGVAM
+198 MTMEHPHLYFEGVAM

-245 KATLVKDGKNVEID
+245 KATLVKDGRNVEID

-280 GIVVEGASDVD
+280 GVVEEGASDVD

-296 GESLPVSKTVGSQ
+296 GESLPVYKTVGSQ

-371 ATLVA
+371 VTLVA

-430 LEQLSSM
+430 LEQLSNM

-485 YEDEASKNAT
+485 YEDEASKNIA
-495 EGGNGDNG
+495 EGDNG

-528 FEAIVGKGIRA
+528 FEAIVGKGIKA
-539 TVPEG
+539 IVQEG

-575 GQYKGLVMIEDTLRP
+575 GQYKGLVMIEDTLRQ
-590 EAKEAVGKLK
+590 EAKEAVRKLK

-612 NQKTAAVIAKQA
+612 NKKTAAAIAKQA

-636 DKLSFIEKTKDSI
+636 DKLSFIEKAKDSI

>member
-7 SASVERVLSR
+7 SASVERILSR
-17 KEGVQSAQV
+17 KEGVESAQV

-40 KVSFEEL
+40 KVPFEEL
-47 QNIVKRA
+47 QSIVKKA

-76 EKKSERIHLI
+76 EKKSERMHLI

-95 VPLFILCMGPMVVS
+95 VPLFILCMGPMVVP

-135 KGFFNLFKLQPNMDS
+135 KGFFNLLKLQPNMDS

-169 TTIANAQ
+169 TTAANAQ
-176 TVQTAAQHMAMGHT
+176 ASQLAAQHAAMGHT

-245 KATLVKDGKNVEID
+245 KATLVKDGRNVEID
-259 AKDIAVG
+259 AKDIVVG

-315 NTNGSFIFRTQ
+315 NTNGSFIFKTQ

-371 ATLVA
+371 VTLVA

-485 YEDEASKNAT
+485 YEDEASKNAV
-495 EGGNGDNG
+495 EGGNGNG
-503 NENAECGQSCTIEK
+503 DGDDECNESCTIEK
-517 LGASDSAEGVS
+517 LGDSDSANGVS

-575 GQYKGLVMIEDTLRP
+575 GQYKGLVMIEDSLRP
-590 EAKEAVGKLK
+590 EAKEAVAKLR

-612 NQKTAAVIAKQA
+612 NQKTAAAIAKQA
-624 GLDGFHASLLPQ
+624 GLDGFHASLMPQ
-636 DKLSFIEKTKDSI
+636 DKLSFIERNKDSI

-735 TLDPMLAAL
+735 TLDPMIAAL

>member
-7 SASVERVLSR
+7 SASVERILSR
-17 KEGVQSAQV
+17 KEGVESAQV

-32 ATIVYDEE
+32 ATIVYDED

-47 QNIVKRA
+47 QSIVKKA

-65 QGGMSDEESKQ
+65 QEGMSDEESKQ
-76 EKKSERIHLI
+76 EKKSERMHLI

-95 VPLFILCMGPMVVS
+95 VPLFILCMGPMVVP

-169 TTIANAQ
+169 TTAAN
-176 TVQTAAQHMAMGHT
+176 VQTSQLAAQHAAMGHT

-198 MAMEHPHLYFEGVAM
+198 MTMEHPHLYFEGVAM

-245 KATLVKDGKNVEID
+245 KATLVKDGRNVEID

-280 GIVVEGASDVD
+280 GIVMEGASDVD

-315 NTNGSFIFRTQ
+315 NTNGSFIFKTQ

-371 ATLVA
+371 VTLVA

-430 LEQLSSM
+430 LEQLSNM

-485 YEDEASKNAT
+485 YEDEASKNT
-495 EGGNGDNG
+495 IEGGNGNG
-503 NENAECGQSCTIEK
+503 DDECNESCTIEK
-517 LGASDSAEGVS
+517 LGDSDSANGVS

-575 GQYKGLVMIEDTLRP
+575 GQYKGLVMIEDSLRP
-590 EAKEAVGKLK
+590 EAKEAVAKLR

-612 NQKTAAVIAKQA
+612 NQKTAAAIAKQA
-624 GLDGFHASLLPQ
+624 DLDGFHASLMPQ
-636 DKLSFIEKTKDSI
+636 DKLSFIERNKDSI

-735 TLDPMLAAL
+735 TLDPMIAAL

>member
-17 KEGVQSAQV
+17 KEGVESAQV

-65 QGGMSDEESKQ
+65 QEGMSDEESKK

-95 VPLFILCMGPMVVS
+95 VPLFILCMGPMVVP

-190 MEAMEMAG
+190 METMEMAG

-315 NTNGSFIFRTQ
+315 NTNGSFIFKTQ

>member
-1 MSCAAC
+1 MKKVICRVNGMNCAAC
-7 SASVERVLSR
+7 SAAVERTLSK
-17 KEGVQSAQV
+17 KEGVESATV
-26 SLAAEE
+26 SLASEE
-32 ATIVYDEE
+32 ASIVYDES
-40 KVSFEEL
+40 KVSLENLQEAVKKAGYKLLKPVENNTNEEET
-47 QNIVKRA
+47 Q
-54 GFQLLPPQDDS
+54 
-65 QGGMSDEESKQ
+65 ESKN
-76 EKKSERIHLI
+76 EKREEKLHLI
-86 RLYTCIAFT
+86 RLYTCVIFAI
-95 VPLFILCMGPMVVS
+95 PLFILCMGPMVFTS
-109 SMPMT
+109 LPMT

-128 AGYTFFT
+128 AGYSFFT
-135 KGFFNLFKLQPNMDS
+135 KGFYNLFKLHPNMDS
-150 LVATGATASFVY
+150 LVATGATASFIY
-162 SLVNLIQ
+162 SLVNLIHS
-169 TTIANAQ
+169 TIHSSIHS
-176 TVQTAAQHMAMGHT
+176 TIHSTIMETASMSHHNF
-190 MEAMEMAG
+190 
-198 MAMEHPHLYFEGVAM
+198 YFEGVAM

-245 KATLVKDGKNVEID
+245 KATLVKDGKTVEID
-259 AKDIAVG
+259 VKDIAVG
-266 DLILVHPGEKIAAD
+266 DVVLVHPGEKIAAD
-280 GIVVEGASDVD
+280 GVVIDGASDVD

-296 GESLPVSKTVGSQ
+296 GESLPVPKTVGSQ

-315 NTNGSFIFRTQ
+315 NTNGSFSFKTQ
-326 KIGKDTVLSSIIE
+326 KIGKDTVLASIIE

-365 VMSISL
+365 VMSI
-371 ATLVA
+371 AIITFIA
-376 WLLAGRDI
+376 WLIAGREL
-384 SFALRCA
+384 SFALSCA

-404 LATPIAIMVST
+404 LATPIAIMVAT

-430 LEQLSSM
+430 LEQLSTM
-437 KTVMFDKTG
+437 KNVMFDKTG
-446 TLTQG
+446 TLTMG
-451 KPKVSFYTDFGTLRL
+451 KPSVSFYTDFGTLRL
-466 AALAER
+466 ATLAEQK
-472 RSEHPYAKAILEA
+472 SEHPYAKAVIEA
-485 YEDEASKNAT
+485 YTAIEPQENIE
-495 EGGNGDNG
+495 EG
-503 NENAECGQSCTIEK
+503 
-517 LGASDSAEGVS
+517 S
-528 FEAIVGKGIRA
+528 FEAIVGKGIKA
-539 TVPEG
+539 TLKEG
-544 VILAGNRA
+544 IILAGNRA
-552 LMEDNGI
+552 LMEDNNI

-575 GQYKGLVMIEDTLRP
+575 NEYKGMIMIQDSIRP
-590 EAKEAVGKLK
+590 EARDAVGELR
-600 ELGLESTMLTGD
+600 ELGLTSTMLTGD
-612 NQKTAAVIAKQA
+612 NERTAKDIATRA
-624 GLDGFHASLLPQ
+624 GLDAFHASLMPQ
-636 DKLSFIEKTKDSI
+636 DKLSFIEKTKDCV

-660 LEKAGIGIA
+660 LEKANIGIA

-681 DVVIMNSNLNSVPTA
+681 DVVIMNSNLCSVPTA
-696 IRLSRA
+696 IKLSRV

-721 IPVAAGLLTLFGGP
+721 IPVAAGVLTLFGGP
-735 TLDPMLAAL
+735 TLDPMIAAL